1 MLHAHAMARV
11 GEANP
16 GHGCR
21 KTPEFGLVEDGET
34 LQEACTNNRLH
45 MSMPHVAPPPRR
57 TFHPVFY
64 KMARDGNGGEKGG
77 SGQRTGN
84 LSHRSPNNAFRRPR
98 RPHWS
103 PPLVAISK
111 AHARKQEAKLALW
124 LMSARVGQSIS
135 ARWL

>member
-1 MLHAHAMARV
+1 MLHVHAMARV
-11 GEANP
+11 GEANS

-34 LQEACTNNRLH
+34 LREACTNNESS
-45 MSMPHVAPPPRR
+45 MSIPHVAPPPRR

-64 KMARDGNGGEKGG
+64 KMARDGKGGEKGG

-84 LSHRSPNNAFRRPR
+84 RPARSPNNAFRRPR

-103 PPLVAISK
+103 LPVADI
-111 AHARKQEAKLALW
+111 
-124 LMSARVGQSIS
+124 
-135 ARWL
+135 